1 MPEDSTRSCRQ
12 RGFGCWLPSDEA
24 SARRLLAAADDAPR
38 RARRSDGSPGPDQGA
53 DQGLSSGRPAGPEA
67 PPRSWD
73 WAVPP
78 SNHRYLHERLPKS
91 KLDLVDAGHFTWEDA
106 ADQDA
111 EIVTGW
117 WTGGHRR
124 A

>member
-1 MPEDSTRSCRQ
+1 VPTRGSQVGDS
-12 RGFGCWLPSDEA
+12 
-24 SARRLLAAADDAPR
+24 
-38 RARRSDGSPGPDQGA
+38 
-53 DQGLSSGRPAGPEA
+53 GPEA